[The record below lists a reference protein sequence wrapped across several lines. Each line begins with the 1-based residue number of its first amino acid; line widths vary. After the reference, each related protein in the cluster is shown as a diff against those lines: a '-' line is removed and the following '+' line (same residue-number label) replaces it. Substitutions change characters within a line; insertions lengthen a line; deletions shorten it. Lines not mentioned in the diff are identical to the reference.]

1 MWRPLPLILLLTLL
15 GPGELR
21 PQSPS
26 PDSRYVLRA
35 DAEYVT
41 GYPYVPRGRHDQPL
55 PVRGDVYL
63 GLDAL
68 RFRYCSE
75 KPEGPPDP
83 LAEGLA
89 AWVDKN
95 RCGGRC
101 AAKSCLEVRIPY
113 ERMKLLARG
122 RVVGMG
128 GTSEDVQVASA
139 GIGIAGL
146 IASVTTGGTTEKWLI
161 GGTIAAAAAGFGFHE
176 YTLKR
181 ANYLS
186 IYFVPPRQSDP
197 TLPCLS
203 NSLPPGPRPP
213 NSAQRKPPKQPA
225 TCSARQTAATWQCFK
240 YSAPITIGIS
250 RRFYTR
256 EPERSSSRRAPNRSE
271 NAAPKGGC
279 SLRRSIAWQLTLQP
293 RLLH

>member
-1 MWRPLPLILLLTLL
+1 MSGTVAAHMLLTLL

-203 NSLPPGPRPP
+203 NSLPPGPPAAKLGAAEAAKTAG
-213 NSAQRKPPKQPA
+213 NVFGEANGCHVAVFQIFSSHNYWNISAILYARTGKEFVAQ
-225 TCSARQTAATWQCFK
+225 SAEQK
-240 YSAPITIGIS
+240 
-250 RRFYTR
+250 
-256 EPERSSSRRAPNRSE
+256 
-271 NAAPKGGC
+271 
-279 SLRRSIAWQLTLQP
+279 
-293 RLLH
+293 